1 MLYTFTMQ
9 LKFRLI
15 LSFLLISFYAVGERN
30 YIKHEIKDDGQIAV
44 YVSDGVYEISYLNI
58 KTIRIS
64 FDNQEKPD
72 SDKVMYAIQ
81 KTQTNQAIIVSDSE
95 NEIIIDNKALHL
107 TNWTAPKLRVKITK
121 QPFVIEYIREN
132 ETVLTEL
139 NASTKAN
146 SNVELRFGI
155 TKDEILYGGG
165 ARVLGMNRRGNKL
178 ELYNRAHYGYTT
190 RSELMNYSMPMVV
203 SSNLYSIIIDNP
215 AKGILD
221 LDSDKTNSIKFSA
234 VGGPLVYY
242 ITSAS
247 SWYELCDLNTQLT
260 GRQPMIPRWA
270 LGNFSSRFGYH
281 SQEEVLN
288 TIEKFNENDIPVDAI
303 ILDIYWFGKG
313 VFDEMGNLDWYR
325 DSFPE
330 PEKMLDKLKSQGV
343 NPILITE
350 PFILTTSN
358 RWQEAVDEGV
368 LGLDSIGKPYK
379 YNFFFGNTGL
389 IDIFKPEAKD
399 WFWNI
404 YKKFTLQCV
413 EGWWGDL
420 GEPEVHPDDLIHVN
434 GTAAEVHNAY
444 GHEWTRL
451 VYEGFKKDF
460 PNKRPFILMRAGFVG
475 TQRYG
480 IIPWTGDVSR
490 SWGGLKPQVEIS
502 LQMGMQGIAYMHSDL
517 GGFAG
522 GEVFDPELYI
532 RWLQYGVFQPI
543 FRPHAQEQ
551 IAPEPVFHD
560 QKTID
565 LARKAIKLRYK
576 LLPYNYNL
584 VYENSKYGRPLMK
597 PLFFDETENKKLLTY
612 DNAYMWGNSFLV
624 APIKDPGVKTKELYL
639 PKFFKWF
646 DFHTDEVYEGGQT
659 ITISTNEEYI
669 PVFVRSG
676 SFIPMSKSAGN
687 TSNYSLESFELH
699 YYHSEIN
706 KYEVYDLYNDDGF
719 TPDSFKKGKFELFTF
734 YAIQRNGN
742 LIIEAHKDTGY
753 QYDKTKNQIN
763 LVIHGIKSKP
773 KKIKGINSK
782 YWSYDPASMILT
794 IKTSLKKKFKH
805 TIILN

>member
-288 TIEKFNENDIPVDAI
+288 TIENS
-303 ILDIYWFGKG
+303 
-313 VFDEMGNLDWYR
+313 M
-325 DSFPE
+325 
-330 PEKMLDKLKSQGV
+330 
-343 NPILITE
+343 
-350 PFILTTSN
+350 
-358 RWQEAVDEGV
+358 
-368 LGLDSIGKPYK
+368 
-379 YNFFFGNTGL
+379 
-389 IDIFKPEAKD
+389 
-399 WFWNI
+399 
-404 YKKFTLQCV
+404 
-413 EGWWGDL
+413 
-420 GEPEVHPDDLIHVN
+420 
-434 GTAAEVHNAY
+434 
-444 GHEWTRL
+444 
-451 VYEGFKKDF
+451 
-460 PNKRPFILMRAGFVG
+460 
-475 TQRYG
+475 
-480 IIPWTGDVSR
+480 
-490 SWGGLKPQVEIS
+490 
-502 LQMGMQGIAYMHSDL
+502 
-517 GGFAG
+517 
-522 GEVFDPELYI
+522 
-532 RWLQYGVFQPI
+532 
-543 FRPHAQEQ
+543 
-551 IAPEPVFHD
+551 
-560 QKTID
+560 KTIF
-565 LARKAIKLRYK
+565 
-576 LLPYNYNL
+576 LL
-584 VYENSKYGRPLMK
+584 M
-597 PLFFDETENKKLLTY
+597 PLFWIFIGLEKEFSMKWEIWIGIET
-612 DNAYMWGNSFLV
+612 AFL
-624 APIKDPGVKTKELYL
+624 
-639 PKFFKWF
+639 
-646 DFHTDEVYEGGQT
+646 
-659 ITISTNEEYI
+659 
-669 PVFVRSG
+669 
-676 SFIPMSKSAGN
+676 
-687 TSNYSLESFELH
+687 
-699 YYHSEIN
+699 
-706 KYEVYDLYNDDGF
+706 
-719 TPDSFKKGKFELFTF
+719 
-734 YAIQRNGN
+734 
-742 LIIEAHKDTGY
+742 
-753 QYDKTKNQIN
+753 
-763 LVIHGIKSKP
+763 
-773 KKIKGINSK
+773 
-782 YWSYDPASMILT
+782 
-794 IKTSLKKKFKH
+794 SLKKCL
-805 TIILN
+805 TN